1 MDYGETREVNMSKT
15 QCDWCWESA
24 TWKIIEPC
32 SLDGYANACT
42 VHGTEWYPHLFPESD
57 VTPVETIIGTIQSRF
72 TLDCLTCGK
81 IEITEGP
88 WSETVVRCKDCT
100 KPPVS
105 LVKSTDTNPLPYQS
119 AMVAGHPNPL
129 PWYPLHGHRPGLRA
143 NDMIT
148 LHSAFVI
155 LAMEGGTA
163 HPSINVPE
171 WETHPHQ
178 G

>member
-1 MDYGETREVNMSKT
+1 MNYGETREINMSKT

-32 SLDGYANACT
+32 SLDGYAFACT

-57 VTPVETIIGTIQSRF
+57 VTPVETIIA
-72 TLDCLTCGK
+72 
-81 IEITEGP
+81 EIPVG
-88 WSETVVRCKDCT
+88 
-100 KPPVS
+100 VS